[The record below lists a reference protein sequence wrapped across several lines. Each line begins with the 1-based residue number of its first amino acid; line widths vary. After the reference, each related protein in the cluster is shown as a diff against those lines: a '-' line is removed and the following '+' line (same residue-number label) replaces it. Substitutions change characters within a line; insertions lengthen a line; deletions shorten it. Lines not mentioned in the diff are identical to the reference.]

1 MFWEILTEDL
11 DKKHLAA
18 KFVPWFMSLEQKEI
32 CTEVAQDLSE
42 IANNDPY
49 FPQKVIAGD
58 GYDP

>member
-1 MFWEILTEDL
+1 
-11 DKKHLAA
+11 
-18 KFVPWFMSLEQKEI
+18 MSLEQKEI

-58 GYDP
+58 GYDPWNKAQSSQRNSSESPCPK